1 MSTDAGQRLI
11 EDLREGA
18 RTGWL
23 ANRANTLMA
32 AADEIERLR
41 GVEADARRYRFL
53 RECSPIRS
61 DVSIHVQE
69 GIYKDGYYIRD
80 SWPSGNELDA
90 RLDELIAASRSTG
103 AADKE
108 NDHG

>member
-1 MSTDAGQRLI
+1 MATDVGQRLI

-41 GVEADARRYRFL
+41 GVEADARRYR
-53 RECSPIRS
+53 RIRNGPYS
-61 DVSIHVQE
+61 DTHGDVYAMIFAGE
-69 GIYKDGYYIRD
+69 GDYPLDGI
-80 SWPSGNELDA
+80 S
-90 RLDELIAASRSTG
+90 LDEAVDAAIKRSG
-103 AADKE
+103 K
-108 NDHG
+108 